1 MRKKI
6 SGITI
11 YWLAGLLAP
20 AMIFM
25 PTTSFASQPFSSQL
39 NKELYNYIKSAETK
53 EKMAKMP
60 KVSFIFINKPI
71 ASVMNEVAGIIGYSV
86 AFEDG
91 VDLNTRITARVVNM
105 PINEALNT
113 ILKPIG
119 YMYSLDN
126 LRKLI
131 IVKAFKTVMI
141 KLPPDVIENF
151 SANYNYSS
159 TGETET
165 DQGSSNGGGGTG
177 GGTGGGGSSSTSST
191 QATSTMSSTERLSGR
206 GIESSL
212 VDQIRAILSKS
223 GTVSLDPSTGILYIR
238 DYPKY
243 VSHAER
249 FVKEWIK
256 QFDKQV
262 LVEAYVIDLGL
273 NSSNQIGI
281 DWSLIKKYLSGNRVW
296 HITQT
301 LPDITNPSIS
311 ASLTAKSPFT
321 DEYAFNLFLH
331 ALESQGKV
339 RVVSEPRILIQNNT
353 IGYIQAGDSVPYI
366 SNIQSNYQG
375 ENQMEISYQTSR
387 VIEGVSMSIV
397 PHIINNKQIELTIS
411 PTLSNIK
418 GWNTFTIDGNT
429 VSNPIVTTR
438 SLYTKLFI
446 RNGGFLVIG
455 GATTDTSN
463 VQHVKVPLLGDIP
476 LIGKLFTYENKNK
489 QKSQMIILLRVKIVK
504 GRERRK
510 LEEEA
515 IDSSSA
521 VTTQN

>member
-1 MRKKI
+1 MKGNKVK
-6 SGITI
+6 GIIPCLSAAVIVSITPI
-11 YWLAGLLAP
+11 ASVAG
-20 AMIFM
+20 
-25 PTTSFASQPFSSQL
+25 QPFSTQL
-39 NKELYNYIKSAETK
+39 NKELYNYIKTAET
-53 EKMAKMP
+53 EKRLAKMP
-60 KVSFIFINKPI
+60 KVSFIFVNKPI
-71 ASVMNEVAGIIGYSV
+71 ASVMNDIAGIIGYSV

-91 VDLNTRITARVVNM
+91 VDLNTRVTARIVNM
-105 PINEALNT
+105 PINEALDT

-126 LRKLI
+126 LKKLI
-131 IVKAFKTVMI
+131 VVKAFKTVMI
-141 KLPPDVIENF
+141 KLPPDIIEDF

-165 DQGSSNGGGGTG
+165 DEGSNGGGGNG
-177 GGTGGGGSSSTSST
+177 GGGGSGGSSSTSST

-206 GIESSL
+206 GIESSF
-212 VDQIRAILSKS
+212 VSQVKAILSKS

-243 VSHAER
+243 VAQAEK
-249 FVKEWIK
+249 FVKKWIK

-273 NSSNQIGI
+273 SNSNQIGI
-281 DWSLIKKYLSGNRVW
+281 DWGLIRKYLSGNRVW

-301 LPDITNPSIS
+301 LPAITNPSIS
-311 ASLTAKSPFT
+311 ASLTAKSPYT
-321 DEYAFNLFLH
+321 DEYTFNLFLH
-331 ALESQGKV
+331 ALESQGRV

-366 SNIQSNYQG
+366 SNIQNNYQG
-375 ENQMEISYQTSR
+375 EDQMEISYQTSR

-397 PHIINNKQIELTIS
+397 PHIINDNQIELTIS

-476 LIGKLFTYENKNK
+476 IIGKLFTYENRNK
-489 QKSQMIILLRVKIVK
+489 QRSQMIILLRVKIVK

-515 IDSSSA
+515 IDSSNA
-521 VTTQN
+521 VTIQK